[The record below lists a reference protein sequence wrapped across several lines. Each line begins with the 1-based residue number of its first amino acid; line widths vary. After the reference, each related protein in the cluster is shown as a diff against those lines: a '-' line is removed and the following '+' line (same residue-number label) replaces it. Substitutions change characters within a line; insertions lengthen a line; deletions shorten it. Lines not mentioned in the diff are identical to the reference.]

1 MKKQNKKLITLLL
14 AGALCCTAAVGV
26 AKLQAVNSFAEE
38 TSSSDSTSKDVW
50 YDLSNIFT
58 SAALVREQENTILQ
72 LANKEEAGYRNAIA
86 LKWFDGTK
94 NDAGAYTAT
103 YATIAFAFADA
114 NFKTIT
120 VSMDTVSSVASEAGK
135 STNKIKFTK
144 INSTEDSVNVK
155 ISLIADG
162 EEEVVICEA
171 YSVKFKEELTLTFD
185 ETDCKYSDQFRAILK
200 SGETVINTTPAFFKN
215 IGANYASYSKT
226 KDKDKEKNSL
236 LFTAETEQDQK
247 TQVYVY
253 EINGQRFDGIKN
265 NQVKDTQAPVLVVN
279 EEVKGFLL
287 GAPFAWSE
295 TESDNIVPE
304 YKVIDVV
311 KTSIASAD
319 KKIEYYQ
326 YNPNDE
332 SVAYK
337 TLSTQYFMKTIYTKD
352 KETNEKTSVYDEFG
366 EEYLSI
372 RFTLAD
378 TAFTG
383 DTAAKFDLAWYADAA
398 ALRNPDAQSEQEYIV
413 LNRTEEGP
421 KFAIGSG
428 ANDVFVVADSESKTN
443 KFVREDGSLGEYEG
457 SKLEKFVED
466 YNALLAK
473 KAEDIFAGSYAKMEF
488 PTLEGLFY
496 DDNGYRNLQFT
507 ICYKTKSS
515 ASSVGGTDKAFN
527 ELSLSAS
534 KAGVYEVKIFA
545 KDKAEN
551 SMKFYLDGELVDVTS
566 SNVWDI
572 DAIPT
577 FTYTVKSQGLKIQ
590 NEDTQ
595 TATSRTTLKKLGET
609 YSFSGV
615 TVVGGAQDQKSDYA
629 LYTIN
634 MNALTALGVKTTA
647 LTGVTYKEIR
657 EHIEKNGL
665 LAKVG
670 ENKEGET
677 KYTYS
682 NYFALYLDVYA
693 TLLAEDVGVDKAR
706 IKAAFTKIEAYN
718 DKITEDDEEWNTY
731 NKYEFQKS
739 SKTSFKVV
747 NEGDVYIMFADYYD
761 DLKPTFSR
769 VSAYK
774 IIRAEEKPDVNKG
787 ESQWLKDNLVSVIL
801 FSVAGVML
809 ILIIVLLLIKPSDE
823 TLEDVDKKAEEKG
836 EEKEEKKSEK

>member
-14 AGALCCTAAVGV
+14 AAALCCTAAVGV

-114 NFKTIT
+114 NFKTVT

-144 INSTEDSVNVK
+144 INSTEDSVNVI
-155 ISLIADG
+155 ISLVADG
-162 EEEVVICEA
+162 EKETIICDS
-171 YSVKFKEELTLTFD
+171 YSAKFGEELTLTFD
-185 ETDCKYSDQFRAILK
+185 ETDCKYSDQFRVLLK
-200 SGETVINTTPAFFKN
+200 DKDGAVINTVSAFFKN
-215 IGANYASYSKT
+215 IGANYASYST
-226 KDKDKEKNSL
+226 KKDKEKNSL

-311 KTSIASAD
+311 KMSIASAD
-319 KKIEYYQ
+319 KVIEYYQ
-326 YNPNDE
+326 YNPEDE

-337 TLSTQYFMKTIYTKD
+337 TLTTQYFMKTVYTDKD
-352 KETNEKTSVYDEFG
+352 TQEKTSVYDKFG

-398 ALRNPDAQSEQEYIV
+398 ALRKQGEQEYIV

-421 KFAIGSG
+421 KVAIGSG
-428 ANDVFVVADSESKTN
+428 ANDVFVVADSASKTN
-443 KFVREDGSLGEYEG
+443 KFVHEDGSLGEYES

-473 KAEDIFAGSYAKMEF
+473 KAEDIFAGSNAKMEF

-595 TATSRTTLKKLGET
+595 TATSRTTLKKVGET

-634 MNALTALGVKTTA
+634 MDALKTLGVKSGA

-657 EHIEKNGL
+657 EYIEKNGL

-670 ENKEGET
+670 ENAEGEN
-677 KYTYS
+677 KYAYA

-718 DKITEDDEEWNTY
+718 DRITEDDEEWNTY

-774 IIRAEEKPDVNKG
+774 IIRTEEKADVNQG
-787 ESQWLKDNLVSVIL
+787 ETQWLKDNLVSVIL
-801 FSVAGVML
+801 FSVAAVML
-809 ILIIVLLLIKPSDE
+809 ILIIILLLIKPSDE
-823 TLEDVDKKAEEKG
+823 TLEDVDEKANEKNEEKD
-836 EEKEEKKSEK
+836 EKKSKK

>member
-1 MKKQNKKLITLLL
+1 MEKQNKKLITLLL
-14 AGALCCTAAVGV
+14 AGALCCTAAIGV
-26 AKLQAVNSFAEE
+26 ANLQAVSSLAEE
-38 TSSSDSTSKDVW
+38 TSSSDSASKEVW
-50 YDLSNIFT
+50 YDLSNLFT
-58 SAALVREQENTILQ
+58 SAALVREQENTVLQ
-72 LANKEEAGYRNAIA
+72 LGNKEEAGYRNAVA

-114 NFKTIT
+114 NFRTLT
-120 VSMDTVSSVASEAGK
+120 VSMDTISSVASEAGK

-144 INSTEDSVNVK
+144 INSTEDSVNVM

-162 EEEVVICEA
+162 EKEVVICDA
-171 YSVKFKEELTLTFD
+171 YSAKFKEEITLTFD
-185 ETDCKYSDQFRAILK
+185 ETDCKYSDQFRVTLK
-200 SGETVINTTPAFFKN
+200 KGDTVINTTPAFFKN
-215 IGANYASYSKT
+215 IGANYAAYST
-226 KDKDKEKNSL
+226 TKDKEKDSL
-236 LFTAETEQDQK
+236 LFAAETEKDKK
-247 TQVYVY
+247 TQVYVC

-265 NQVKDTQAPVLVVN
+265 NQVKDTEAPILVVN

-287 GAPFAWSE
+287 GASFAWSE
-295 TESDNIVPE
+295 KETDNIVPE

-337 TLSTQYFMKTIYTKD
+337 TLNTQYFMKTVYTDKD
-352 KETNEKTSVYDEFG
+352 TQEKTSVYDKFG

-383 DTAAKFDLAWYADAA
+383 ENAAEFDLAWYADAA
-398 ALRNPDAQSEQEYIV
+398 ALREKGEQKYIV

-428 ANDVFVVADSESKTN
+428 ANDVFVVADGETKTN
-443 KFVREDGSLGEYEG
+443 KFVHEDGSLGEYKG
-457 SKLEKFVED
+457 SKLEKFVID
-466 YNALLAK
+466 YNTLLAK
-473 KAEDIFAGSYAKMEF
+473 KAEDIFAGSNAKMEF

-507 ICYKTKSS
+507 VCYKTKSNS
-515 ASSVGGTDKAFN
+515 ASVGGTDKAFN
-527 ELSLSAS
+527 ELTLSAS

-545 KDKAEN
+545 KDKADN
-551 SMKFYLDGELVDVTS
+551 SMKFYLNDELVEVTS
-566 SNVWDI
+566 NNVWDI

-595 TATSRTTLKKLGET
+595 TASSRTTLKKLGET
-609 YSFSGV
+609 YSFSGI

-693 TLLAEDVGVDKAR
+693 TLLAEDVGVNQAKV
-706 IKAAFTKIEAYN
+706 KAAFTKIEAYN

-747 NEGDVYIMFADYYD
+747 NEGDAYIMFADYYD